1 MKRSMVESPSSFVHV
16 YLQYTHTHTD
26 IDADTYKHNHRHTKT
41 DTYTCK
47 PLLTIEEELKNL
59 FTHQP
64 VDIYILEKKS
74 LKGRTMLQLKELKIY
89 SYVFYKEFFKFS
101 SYI

>member
-64 VDIYILEKKS
+64 VDIYILEKKITEGQDNAPAQRIKD
-74 LKGRTMLQLKELKIY
+74 L
-89 SYVFYKEFFKFS
+89 
-101 SYI
+101 